1 MHYERRKLV
10 SGRPAASLQKPERFG
25 QHLLR
30 RRRLSF
36 QLVRGAAAR
45 RVSLRR
51 RLSSV
56 RFGFLLQTQT
66 WGVGYALDNCT
77 EWQEVFKTAA
87 KTAVVLMVL
96 DMLRLTRNSKWFE
109 EHVDFVSMQALL
121 FNGAARGWWAQTHK
135 LVKLQARLTED

>member
-1 MHYERRKLV
+1 M
-10 SGRPAASLQKPERFG
+10 
-25 QHLLR
+25 
-30 RRRLSF
+30 
-36 QLVRGAAAR
+36 
-45 RVSLRR
+45 
-51 RLSSV
+51 
-56 RFGFLLQTQT
+56 
-66 WGVGYALDNCT
+66 GYALDNCT

-87 KTAVVLMVL
+87 KTAVVLVVL